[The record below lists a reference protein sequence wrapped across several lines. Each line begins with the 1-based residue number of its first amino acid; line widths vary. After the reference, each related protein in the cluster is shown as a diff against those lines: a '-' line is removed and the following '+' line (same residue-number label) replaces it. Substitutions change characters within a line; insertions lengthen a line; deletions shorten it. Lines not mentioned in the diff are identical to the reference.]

1 MVDFPA
7 PLRPT
12 SATIC
17 PDVKLEVEVED
28 ARAIAELSRYAVHGQ
43 GRIGHGRS
51 PPAST
56 RSAASIAE
64 PRSGSSPSAHSSS
77 AAFSAPIVAAAAM
90 AASRCGTPRD
100 SQRRRDRVRGRT
112 AVPGERSAERRRPRH
127 DAQAIAHLVPGRGG
141 HRSPRLP
148 HPRDRCGQRR
158 QLHRLTADRI
168 RDERVIRVIDEHRIL
183 RCEMPEEGHLGH
195 PGAAGDRRRGRRV
208 VASLVEQLERST
220 EERSPGP
227 GELVHT

>member
-1 MVDFPA
+1 MDFPA

-17 PDVKLEVEVED
+17 PE
-28 ARAIAELSRYAVHGQ
+28 RSSRSRSKTPAPLRNCRVTPCDGE

-56 RSAASIAE
+56 RNAASIAE

-90 AASRCGTPRD
+90 RASRCDTPRD
-100 SQRRRDRVRGRT
+100 RNAPAIASVVAPLFR
-112 AVPGERSAERRRPRH
+112 ASSSAQRRRPRH

-141 HRSPRLP
+141 HRSPRLS

-208 VASLVEQLERST
+208 IASLVEQLERST